1 MNIAKNFGLKHINK
15 RSSDTVLR
23 GNPKTREEMWHQH
36 FINESNSYDQSKS
49 LIQLLYNVT
58 VTYLNDCTPVIL
70 YDDQINSTEGY
81 LFQNL
86 MKNFPVDFVHGVIDD
101 KKRLIEPNI
110 LRPKD
115 ECLHYILFINDVK
128 SSASVLGKQSNNKI
142 VVITKSSQWAVQEFL
157 SSSMSRIFADLL
169 VIDQSFKEDDDS
181 LEAPY
186 ILYTHQLY
194 SDGLGTSKP
203 FILTSWK
210 KGKFS
215 RNVNLFPRKI
225 SEGYAGHRFLIA
237 AANQPPFV
245 FKKHVAD
252 ADGGNPRIVWD
263 GIEIRILKVLSEL
276 NNFTIEIVEPR
287 DLHLGPSDAVANEIA
302 LERSDIGVAGLY
314 LTTEII
320 RDMEYSFAHS
330 QDCAAFVTLASTALP
345 RYRAILGPFH
355 WHVWVAL
362 TFTYLIA
369 IFPLAFS
376 DKHTLSHLI
385 NNTGEVENMFWYVFG
400 TFTNCFTFVGK
411 NSWSKTDKIT
421 TRLLIDRGGWE
432 RWFLNSSD
440 QNTNKLMK
448 KLEFVRDIETG
459 IRNVTKAFFWPYAFL
474 GSKSELESKRAV
486 LHVSNECFVPFG
498 VTLAFP
504 KKSIFAAKFNNDI
517 RQMYQSG
524 IIHKIVDEMR
534 WEMQRSSK
542 GNLLSVVSTSLRTT
556 TVEEKGLTLED
567 TQGMFLLLG
576 AGFLIAAVALT
587 SEVMGGF
594 TKRCR
599 NLKRRLSSSD
609 SLDDM
614 IQPQSTPDEIFVSD
628 SVSHVNSKSTS
639 FESNVTLNGQII
651 HVSKEDIAVHE
662 NYDFYEDD
670 FRSSNSVDTDND
682 MNMFTAEILWRNDD
696 YVKKRTRAS
705 TASKGMFG
713 EVVL

>member
-1 MNIAKNFGLKHINK
+1 
-15 RSSDTVLR
+15 
-23 GNPKTREEMWHQH
+23 MWHQH

-81 LFQNL
+81 LLQNL

-421 TRLLIDRGGWE
+421 TRLLIGWYWLFTIIITSCYTGSIIAFVTLPLYPETVDSVQQLLSGFYRVGTLDRGGWE

-459 IRNVTKAFFWPYAFL
+459 IRNVTKAFFFPYAFL
-474 GSKSELESKRAV
+474 GSKSELE
-486 LHVSNECFVPFG
+486 
-498 VTLAFP
+498 
-504 KKSIFAAKFNNDI
+504 
-517 RQMYQSG
+517 Y
-524 IIHKIVDEMR
+524 
-534 WEMQRSSK
+534 
-542 GNLLSVVSTSLRTT
+542 
-556 TVEEKGLTLED
+556 
-567 TQGMFLLLG
+567 
-576 AGFLIAAVALT
+576 LIQAN
-587 SEVMGGF
+587 F
-594 TKRCR
+594 
-599 NLKRRLSSSD
+599 
-609 SLDDM
+609 
-614 IQPQSTPDEIFVSD
+614 
-628 SVSHVNSKSTS
+628 SKS
-639 FESNVTLNGQII
+639 ELYQLHLGLPQ
-651 HVSKEDIAVHE
+651 
-662 NYDFYEDD
+662 
-670 FRSSNSVDTDND
+670 
-682 MNMFTAEILWRNDD
+682 
-696 YVKKRTRAS
+696 
-705 TASKGMFG
+705 
-713 EVVL
+713 